1 MPHGKEATMSKDQ
14 SPHTREANA
23 AGASVLLVIDTAAL
37 LAGES
42 EPTCCYA
49 LCTGMDSLLTRNDG
63 QLHLN
68 ALPGEQVRVRWSPTA
83 VRGEQAVLLNL
94 QLPSDDVLANLTQQ
108 SNPEATVRVPQM
120 ENPATLDEQPAH
132 DAFWQLDVAAEG
144 SVELTLQ
151 AIVTDRDAGVVGT
164 FEWPLSL
171 VVG

>member
-1 MPHGKEATMSKDQ
+1 MSQDQ
-14 SPHTREANA
+14 PPHTCESNA

-49 LCTGMDSLLTRNDG
+49 LCTGMDSLLIRNDG

-68 ALPGEQVRVRWSPTA
+68 ALPGEQVRVRWSPTS
-83 VRGEQAVLLNL
+83 VRGEQTVLLNV
-94 QLPSDDVLANLTQQ
+94 QLAGDDVLANLTMQT
-108 SNPEATVRVPQM
+108 NPAAIVRVPQM
-120 ENPATLDEQPAH
+120 GEPAELGESPAH

-151 AIVTDRDAGVVGT
+151 AIVTDRDAAIAGT
-164 FEWPLSL
+164 FEWPLSI

>member
-1 MPHGKEATMSKDQ
+1 MSKDQ
-14 SPHTREANA
+14 PPHSCEPSAT
-23 AGASVLLVIDTAAL
+23 GVSVLLVIDTAAL

-42 EPTCCYA
+42 EATCCYA

-83 VRGEQAVLLNL
+83 LRGEQAVLLTL
-94 QLPSDDVLANLTQQ
+94 QLASDDVLTNLTLQT
-108 SNPEATVRVPQM
+108 NPDATVRVPQM
-120 ENPATLDEQPAH
+120 EDPATLDEQPAH

-164 FEWPLSL
+164 FDWPLSL
-171 VVG
+171 VVA